1 MLAERSG
8 VNLPD
13 VEIPILALCI
23 EQRDLH
29 ARFSRGGSDATIGHG
44 CFAVAIAVLVNAGR
58 FHVVSSLPR
67 RLRSKHRARRRKGAT
82 RENTHCWVRSP
93 VQSRPFTRFRLGDH
107 IRSSLW
113 FVPVACV
120 LAGVAV
126 SFATLWIDDAFD
138 HGLIPQ
144 AFTGGPDAALTIL
157 SAIATSMVSLAALV
171 LTITMVVVQLAMGQF
186 SPRIVQRILRD
197 KPSQFAIGIFVA
209 TFAHAMLAMRDVRVG
224 GDGDSGTVPGLAVV
238 VAFLLVLISIAVL
251 VLYVHHIGRS
261 LRVSALIELVGKDT
275 RKQLDVFYP
284 QPANP
289 HPAPDDV
296 AVVLAPMSGVVCH
309 VDFDRLVARAREAG
323 CSLELVPA
331 LGEFTPSGAPLLL
344 VRDGDPSRLAEDVT
358 DHVVL
363 GLERTLEQDVAYG
376 LRMLVDIA
384 ERSLADSPF
393 LDPTTAVQAIDRLHD
408 CLRQLARRPFP
419 DGLHRDDE
427 GVVRLTVPVMSWEA
441 YVHLAFDEIRQAGAS
456 SPQVARRLRASLDD
470 LRGRAPAERIPVLDE
485 QIALLEE
492 EVRRVVPEAELAFSL
507 MPDRQ
512 GIGVRSGEPR
522 AALRETAHGR

>member
-1 MLAERSG
+1 
-8 VNLPD
+8 
-13 VEIPILALCI
+13 
-23 EQRDLH
+23 
-29 ARFSRGGSDATIGHG
+29 
-44 CFAVAIAVLVNAGR
+44 
-58 FHVVSSLPR
+58 
-67 RLRSKHRARRRKGAT
+67 
-82 RENTHCWVRSP
+82 
-93 VQSRPFTRFRLGDH
+93 
-107 IRSSLW
+107 
-113 FVPVACV
+113 V
-120 LAGVAV
+120 LAGVGL

-157 SAIATSMVSLAALV
+157 SAVATSMVSLAALV

-209 TFAHAMLAMRDVRVG
+209 TFAHAMLAMRDVRVAG
-224 GDGDSGTVPGLAVV
+224 GSGSGTVPGLAVV

-261 LRVSALIELVGKDT
+261 LRVSALIELVGDDT
-275 RKQLDVFYP
+275 RKQLDAFYP
-284 QPANP
+284 KS
-289 HPAPDDV
+289 HEPDSSSGEHG
-296 AVVLAPMSGVVCH
+296 VVLAPMSGVVCH
-309 VDFDRLVARAREAG
+309 VDFDRLVTLARDAG

-331 LGEFTPSGAPLLL
+331 LGEFTASGAPLLL
-344 VRDGDPSRLAEDVT
+344 VREGNHSRLPPEVT

-419 DGLHRDDE
+419 DGLHRDGE
-427 GVVRLTVPVMSWEA
+427 GIVRLTVPVMSWEA
-441 YVHLAFDEIRQAGAS
+441 YVHLAFDEIRRAGAS
-456 SPQVARRLRASLDD
+456 SPQVARRLRASLED
-470 LRGRAPAERIPVLDE
+470 LRRCAPTERIPVLDE

-492 EVRRVVPEAELAFSL
+492 EVRRVVPAAELAFSL

-512 GIGVRSGEPR
+512 GIGVRCGEQAER
-522 AALRETAHGR
+522 